1 MNNSQVRYPVV
12 LTGRNW
18 LTPEVY
24 ELNCTCPEG
33 FKFRCG
39 QHVSLKVAGEERYY
53 TIVSPE
59 NSSSLSFLIKKVPQG
74 VVSLALATTQL
85 IESVIEINR
94 PRGYLV
100 PRVIER
106 QRVFVATGTGIAPFV
121 SMIASGKKV
130 DYLLHGARDLE
141 NLYYQDTFVDTV
153 PFYIR
158 CLSRQSGQGD
168 ARNDIHAG
176 YVTTFIEQSLP
187 QGIYDFY
194 LCGKWDMNREV
205 THAIDNLFPD
215 ANIYS
220 EGFY

>member
-1 MNNSQVRYPVV
+1 MKTSQGRFPVI

-24 ELNCTCPEG
+24 ELNCTRPEG

-59 NSSSLSFLIKKVPQG
+59 NSSGLSFLIKKVPQG
-74 VVSLALATTQL
+74 AVSIALATKP
-85 IESVIEINR
+85 IESTIEINL

-100 PRVIER
+100 PRVTER
-106 QRVFVATGTGIAPFV
+106 QRIFVATGTGIAPFV
-121 SMIASGKKV
+121 SMIASGKEAN
-130 DYLLHGARDLE
+130 YLLHGARNLE
-141 NLYYQDTFVDTV
+141 NLYYQDIFVDTV

-168 ARNDIHAG
+168 TENAFYAG

-187 QGIYDFY
+187 QGTYDFY
-194 LCGKWDMNREV
+194 LCGKWDMIREA
-205 THAIDNLFPD
+205 THAIDNRFPD